1 MKKLLF
7 ALLLVPIAACN
18 FGPSK
23 SELKEKTDSLY
34 MAAAEKDRQLNEFVN
49 ALVEIDQNLAQI
61 KEKENLITLTASETQ
76 GNEKIQDQINRD
88 IKMIYDLMVQNQE
101 KIAHLEKQLRSSNT
115 ENANMK
121 KLIASLNEQL
131 KEKTAEIMLLNEK
144 LKEKDFQIDNLNFAV
159 LGLNQSLDSLKTV
172 QTETSQKLDNTT
184 TELYTAYYAI
194 GTSKELKDQNII
206 NKEGFLNTRTKVLTE
221 DVNKTY
227 FTKVDTREIERIPL
241 MKKRVKLLSSH
252 PDGSY
257 VIETANDDTKILVI
271 KDKTAFWSVSK
282 YLIIQVS

>member
-1 MKKLLF
+1 
-7 ALLLVPIAACN
+7 
-18 FGPSK
+18 
-23 SELKEKTDSLY
+23 

-61 KEKENLITLTASETQ
+61 KEKENLITLNAGEAQSS
-76 GNEKIQDQINRD
+76 EKIQDQINRD

-101 KIAHLEKQLRSSNT
+101 KIAQLEKQLRSSNN

-131 KEKTAEIMLLNEK
+131 KEKTAEIMLLNEQ
-144 LKEKDFQIDNLNFAV
+144 LKEKDYKIADLNFAV

-172 QTETSQKLDNTT
+172 QTNTSQKLDETT
-184 TELYTAYYAI
+184 TELFTAFYAI

-206 NKEGFLNTRTKVLTE
+206 NKDGFLNMRTKVLTE
-221 DVNKTY
+221 DVNKSY

-241 MKKRVKLLSSH
+241 MKKKVKLLSSH
-252 PDGSY
+252 PEGSY
-257 VIETANDDTKILVI
+257 VLENTSDDTKILVI
-271 KDKTAFWSVSK
+271 KNKTTFWSVSK
-282 YLIIQVS
+282 YLIVQVS

>member
-1 MKKLLF
+1 MKKVLF
-7 ALLLVPIAACN
+7 ALLLVPIVACN
-18 FGPSK
+18 MGPSK
-23 SELKEKTDSLY
+23 SELKLKTDSLY

-61 KEKENLITLTASETQ
+61 KEKENLITLNANEAQNS
-76 GNEKIQDQINRD
+76 EKIQDQINRD

-101 KIAHLEKQLRSSNT
+101 KISQLEKQLRSSNN

-131 KEKTAEIMLLNEK
+131 KEKTAEIMLLNEQ
-144 LKEKDFQIDNLNFAV
+144 LKEKDYKIADLNFSV

-172 QTETSQKLDNTT
+172 QTNTSQKLNETT
-184 TELYTAYYAI
+184 TELYSAFYAI

-221 DVNKTY
+221 DVNKSY

-241 MKKRVKLLSSH
+241 MKKKVKLLSSH

-257 VIETANDDTKILVI
+257 VLENASDDTKILVI
-271 KDKTAFWSVSK
+271 KDKNTFWSVSK
-282 YLIIQVS
+282 YLIVQVS